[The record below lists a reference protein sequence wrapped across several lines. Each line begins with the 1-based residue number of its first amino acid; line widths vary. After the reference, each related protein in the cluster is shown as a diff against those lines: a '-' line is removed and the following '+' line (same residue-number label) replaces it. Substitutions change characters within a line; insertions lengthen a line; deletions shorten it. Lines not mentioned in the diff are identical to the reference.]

1 MGRPDLRRL
10 RRPEKGE
17 DKFLGPLEAEVMDR
31 LWKRRSATVRD
42 IVGDLA
48 RSREL
53 AYTTVMTIMSRLVE
67 KEILSRTKQGRGYV
81 YEAAASD
88 PAAIAVRG
96 VMRDFGDAAWAH
108 FVDEARADPAA
119 LRRLQRLLDED
130 S

>member
-1 MGRPDLRRL
+1 MRQRENNSG
-10 RRPEKGE
+10 KV
-17 DKFLGPLEAEVMDR
+17 LGPLEAEVMEI
-31 LWKRRSATVRD
+31 LWAADEPMTVRQLLER
-42 IVGDLA
+42 IN
-48 RSREL
+48 RRRKPPL

-88 PAAIAVRG
+88 PAAIAVRS

-108 FVDEARADPAA
+108 FVDEARADPEA
-119 LRRLQRLLDED
+119 LRRLQRLLDEE

>member
-1 MGRPDLRRL
+1 M
-10 RRPEKGE
+10 EI
-17 DKFLGPLEAEVMDR
+17 
-31 LWKRRSATVRD
+31 LWAANEPMTVRQLLER
-42 IVGDLA
+42 IN
-48 RSREL
+48 RRRKPPL

-67 KEILSRTKQGRGYV
+67 KEILSRAKQGRGYV

-88 PAAIAVRG
+88 PAAIAVRS

-119 LRRLQRLLDED
+119 LRRLQRLLDEE

>member
-1 MGRPDLRRL
+1 MRQRENDSG
-10 RRPEKGE
+10 KV
-17 DKFLGPLEAEVMDR
+17 LGPLEADVMEI
-31 LWKRRSATVRD
+31 LWAADEPMTVRQLLERINKRRKPQ
-42 IVGDLA
+42 
-48 RSREL
+48 L

-88 PAAIAVRG
+88 PAAIAVRS

-108 FVDEARADPAA
+108 FVYEARTDPEA
-119 LRRLQRLLDED
+119 LRRLQRLLDEE

>member
-1 MGRPDLRRL
+1 MRQRENNSG
-10 RRPEKGE
+10 KV
-17 DKFLGPLEAEVMDR
+17 LGPLEAEVMEI
-31 LWKRRSATVRD
+31 LWAADEPMTVRQLLERINKRRKPP
-42 IVGDLA
+42 
-48 RSREL
+48 L

-88 PAAIAVRG
+88 PAAIAVRS

-108 FVDEARADPAA
+108 FVDEARADPEA
-119 LRRLQRLLDED
+119 LRRLQRLLDEE

>member
-1 MGRPDLRRL
+1 MRQRENDSG
-10 RRPEKGE
+10 KV
-17 DKFLGPLEAEVMDR
+17 LGPLEAEVMEI
-31 LWKRRSATVRD
+31 LWAADEPMTVRQLLERINKRRKPP
-42 IVGDLA
+42 
-48 RSREL
+48 L

>member
-1 MGRPDLRRL
+1 VRQRENDSG
-10 RRPEKGE
+10 KV
-17 DKFLGPLEAEVMDR
+17 LGPLEAEVMEI
-31 LWKRRSATVRD
+31 LWAADEPMTVRQLLERINKRRKPP
-42 IVGDLA
+42 
-48 RSREL
+48 L

-88 PAAIAVRG
+88 PAAIAVRS

-108 FVDEARADPAA
+108 FVDEARADPEA
-119 LRRLQRLLDED
+119 LRRLQRLLDEE

>member
-1 MGRPDLRRL
+1 MRQRENDSG
-10 RRPEKGE
+10 KV
-17 DKFLGPLEAEVMDR
+17 LGPLEAEVMEI
-31 LWKRRSATVRD
+31 LWAADEPMTVRQLLERINKRRKPP
-42 IVGDLA
+42 
-48 RSREL
+48 L

-67 KEILSRTKQGRGYV
+67 KEILSRTKEGRGYV

-108 FVDEARADPAA
+108 FVDEARADPEA
-119 LRRLQRLLDED
+119 LRRLQRLLDEE

>member
-1 MGRPDLRRL
+1 VAVRQRENDSG
-10 RRPEKGE
+10 KV
-17 DKFLGPLEAEVMDR
+17 LGPLEAEVMEI
-31 LWKRRSATVRD
+31 LWAADEPMTVRQLLERINKRRRPP
-42 IVGDLA
+42 
-48 RSREL
+48 L

-88 PAAIAVRG
+88 PAAIAVRS

-108 FVDEARADPAA
+108 FVDEARAEPEA
-119 LRRLQRLLDED
+119 LRRLQRLLDEE

>member
-1 MGRPDLRRL
+1 MRQRENDSG
-10 RRPEKGE
+10 KV
-17 DKFLGPLEAEVMDR
+17 LGPLEAEVMEI
-31 LWKRRSATVRD
+31 LWAADEPMTVRQLLERINKRRKPP
-42 IVGDLA
+42 
-48 RSREL
+48 L

-88 PAAIAVRG
+88 PAAIAVRS

-108 FVDEARADPAA
+108 FVDEARADPEA

>member
-1 MGRPDLRRL
+1 VRQRENNSG
-10 RRPEKGE
+10 KV
-17 DKFLGPLEAEVMDR
+17 LGPLEAEVMEI
-31 LWKRRSATVRD
+31 LWAADEPMTVRQLLERINKRRKPP
-42 IVGDLA
+42 
-48 RSREL
+48 L

-67 KEILSRTKQGRGYV
+67 KEILSRTKEGRGYV

-108 FVDEARADPAA
+108 FVYEARADPEAS
-119 LRRLQRLLDED
+119 LRLQRLRDEE

>member
-53 AYTTVMTIMSRLVE
+53 AYTTSWGTSTRLIGGMVMAHGDDGGLVMPPRIAPVQVAIVPIFRDEESRRAVVLAVP
-67 KEILSRTKQGRGYV
+67 K
-81 YEAAASD
+81 AA
-88 PAAIAVRG
+88 
-96 VMRDFGDAAWAH
+96 
-108 FVDEARADPAA
+108 
-119 LRRLQRLLDED
+119 
-130 S
+130 